1 MVVVRTMRQ
10 RRSGFTLIEVLA
22 CLLVLTLGLT
32 AACGLVFYGLRLVRN
47 AHGKTIGMT
56 TALTVLVDPTPLRT
70 DPTLSPSGPTTSG
83 YLNGLWVVR
92 TESAATPIDGI
103 GGVLVAVTVTV
114 DVYEASNGA
123 CYASL
128 SRRLTKRMP

>member
-1 MVVVRTMRQ
+1 MTH
-10 RRSGFTLIEVLA
+10 RSTGFTLIEVLA

-32 AACGLVFYGLRLVRN
+32 SACGLVFYGLRLVRN
-47 AHGKTIGMT
+47 AHGKTIGMM
-56 TALTVLVDPTPLRT
+56 TALTVLVDPMPLKT

-92 TESAATPIDGI
+92 TESASTPIVGV

-114 DVYEASNGA
+114 DVYEASNGT

-128 SRRLTKRMP
+128 SRRLTKRTP

>member
-1 MVVVRTMRQ
+1 MTT
-10 RRSGFTLIEVLA
+10 RRIGFTLIEVLA

-32 AACGLVFYGLRLVRN
+32 AACGLVFYGLRLVRS

-56 TALTVLVDPTPLRT
+56 TALSVLVDPTPLKT
-70 DPTLSPSGPTTSG
+70 DPTLSPNAPNSSG

-92 TESAATPIDGI
+92 TESAPTPIDGT

-114 DVYEASNGA
+114 DVYEASNGN

-128 SRRLTKRMP
+128 TRRLTRRIP